1 VTIPPRSVPLTYR
14 ELAAALQAGVFPRE
28 RSWIDFKRRLYP
40 ESAAGD
46 GAARER
52 VSLELAK
59 DLASMAVLGGYL
71 VYGVKEDKAK
81 HLFEVDDMQL
91 PVGLHETVDAV
102 ARDKITP
109 PLNVVPTLVPSP
121 ETTSTGFLV
130 VEVPQSPDAPHMAD
144 SIYWGR
150 SETGK
155 VRLADEQV
163 ERLMRARDRQS
174 ERLAE
179 AMQGTARSDP
189 LRMNDRG
196 AGCHFYFT
204 AVPAT
209 GWADMFAGYARDH
222 ASRMRLIQRCVDLQN
237 AIRQTEPN
245 RPDIAFA
252 GLSGPRRTQQV
263 AAGWLSTWDWPARDG
278 RGRTVGVDDDG
289 PIRYINLGAFGPST
303 PDRPVV
309 RDLDLMYQTRD
320 IIRLVAALA
329 DDVGYSGSWLLGVHL
344 DKLSGHVSQVSSP
357 YGFPADL
364 GSWDDSDYSQ
374 TTRASAVEIR
384 ENPTLITDQLMRP
397 LMRGL
402 GTEAFLSQPPF
413 SA

>member
-1 VTIPPRSVPLTYR
+1 VTTPPRSVPLTYH

-40 ESAAGD
+40 EGADAGD
-46 GAARER
+46 GPARER

-71 VYGVKEDKAK
+71 VYGVKEDKAR

-102 ARDKITP
+102 ARDRITP
-109 PLNVVPTLVPSP
+109 PLSVVPTLAPNP
-121 ETTSTGFLV
+121 ETNTTGFLV
-130 VEVPQSPDAPHMAD
+130 VEIPQSPDSPHMAD

-163 ERLMRARDRQS
+163 ERLMRTRDRQS

-179 AMQGTARSDP
+179 AMQGTVQSDP
-189 LRMNDRG
+189 VTIARD

-209 GWADMFAGYARDH
+209 GWPDMFAGYARDH
-222 ASRMRLIQRCVDLQN
+222 TSRMRLSQRYVDLQDE
-237 AIRQTEPN
+237 IRQTEPS
-245 RPDIAFA
+245 RPDAAF
-252 GLSGPRRTQQV
+252 SGMIQQV
-263 AAGWLSTWDWPARDG
+263 AAGWLSTWDGPARNG

-289 PIRYINLGAFGPST
+289 PIRYINIGAGGRLST
-303 PDRPVV
+303 DALVV
-309 RDLDLMYQTRD
+309 RDLNLMYQTRD
-320 IIRLVAALA
+320 VIRLVAALS

-344 DKLSGHVSQVSSP
+344 DQLYAHVSEVTDS
-357 YGFPADL
+357 YGFPAGL
-364 GSWDDSDYSQ
+364 GSWDGSDYTQ
-374 TTRASAVEIR
+374 TTRAAAVEIR
-384 ENPTLITDQLMRP
+384 ENPAPIAARLMR
-397 LMRGL
+397 R
-402 GTEAFLSQPPF
+402 
-413 SA
+413 